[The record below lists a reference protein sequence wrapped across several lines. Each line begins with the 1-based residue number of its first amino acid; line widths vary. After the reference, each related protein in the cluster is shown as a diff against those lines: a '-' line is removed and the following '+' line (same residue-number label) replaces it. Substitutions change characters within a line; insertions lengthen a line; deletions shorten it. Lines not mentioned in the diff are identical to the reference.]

1 MPAGQ
6 HTHKGPERVGDKQET
21 TETAVVSVRLRNGGL
36 AGWLA
41 SLLPSGVGGWKT
53 GIERVGGEGERPGA
67 ERGPNNWT
75 QLGSRRSRGSVWTL
89 PGGGRERAVW
99 LS

>member
-36 AGWLA
+36 AGWPVCCLQ
-41 SLLPSGVGGWKT
+41 G
-53 GIERVGGEGERPGA
+53 
-67 ERGPNNWT
+67 
-75 QLGSRRSRGSVWTL
+75 LGDGKL
-89 PGGGRERAVW
+89 E
-99 LS
+99 